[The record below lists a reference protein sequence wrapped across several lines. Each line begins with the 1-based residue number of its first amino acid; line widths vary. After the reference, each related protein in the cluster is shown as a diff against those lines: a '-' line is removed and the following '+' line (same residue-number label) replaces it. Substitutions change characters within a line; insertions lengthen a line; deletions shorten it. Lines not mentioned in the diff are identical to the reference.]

1 MPGFHDSHV
10 HVIFSGLYEICVNLK
25 NTKSEEEAAKLVGE
39 FAENPKYSLGLG
51 FSWFPGFW
59 ESGENAYTRFFRSI
73 YFRQTGFV
81 KL

>member
-39 FAENPKYSLGLG
+39 LRRKPQAH
-51 FSWFPGFW
+51 
-59 ESGENAYTRFFRSI
+59 
-73 YFRQTGFV
+73 
-81 KL
+81 